1 MACSVAVDNLIVD
14 QLKAERGYPDTT
26 LTVIVLG
33 TINLTNLGNF
43 KMTALRKFETQTASS
58 HTDMMGG
65 ELVEMFTSGAAP
77 VASDSLLGDATSL
90 FTSGAGPEMKS
101 GDQTGLFTS
110 GAAPKTSGMETG
122 DLTALFTSGA

>member
-1 MACSVAVDNLIVD
+1 
-14 QLKAERGYPDTT
+14 
-26 LTVIVLG
+26 
-33 TINLTNLGNF
+33 
-43 KMTALRKFETQTASS
+43 
-58 HTDMMGG
+58 MGG
-65 ELVEMFTSGAAP
+65 EHVEMFTSDVAP
-77 VASDSLLGDATSL
+77 SASDSLLGHATSL